1 MRLMRNVPVVDVALH
16 ASPMAGVGVGIAA
29 LATLVLVLS
38 LPAPPALHA
47 LGCAAVLAWAWETFR
62 TVALRTGS
70 RTVEALHLGG
80 DRLVVVRYG
89 NGRLVAGHV
98 RSASYVSATLTAVVW
113 RPDGARFSRSVLVL
127 PDMLPPDHFRRLRI
141 LLRYARSGV
150 AHGAPASHA

>member
-1 MRLMRNVPVVDVALH
+1 MRNVPVIDVALR
-16 ASPMAGVGVGIAA
+16 ASPIAGVGVGIAA

-38 LPAPPALHA
+38 LPAPPPLHV
-47 LGCAAVLAWAWETFR
+47 LGCAGVLAWAWESFR
-62 TVALRTGS
+62 TVAMRTGS

-80 DRLVVVRYG
+80 DRLLVVRYG
-89 NGRLVAGHV
+89 NGRQVAGHV
-98 RSASYVSATLTAVVW
+98 RSSSYVSAALTAVVW
-113 RPDGARFSRSVLVL
+113 RPDGARFSRAVLIL